1 MFLIKQLLPGVL
13 AAGLISGVLA
23 IIGRLWK
30 ANNWVDAVAI
40 GIGYTSG
47 HVVTAGWPTF
57 APAEAT
63 QWLPYFA
70 ISFLFV
76 GVLDTLLRPAAWVR
90 VTLWVLCCVGI
101 LRLLLGAKF
110 QYGWSLTQG
119 CLWIACLAVGMLVVA
134 GCLDAAAQRDASVAL
149 PLSLAIVAG
158 GTGAALM
165 LSGSML
171 LGQLAIVLATALG
184 AISAAGFA
192 LPTAAKG
199 SGSVPTVVA
208 LLSSLWLSGYFFA
221 ELPPASALLLAV
233 ATVSAPMLVRF
244 SEGAKS
250 WKGLLLRTAVVIV
263 PVALSV
269 FLAFKASPPLSY

>member
-1 MFLIKQLLPGVL
+1 
-13 AAGLISGVLA
+13 
-23 IIGRLWK
+23 
-30 ANNWVDAVAI
+30 
-40 GIGYTSG
+40 
-47 HVVTAGWPTF
+47 
-57 APAEAT
+57 
-63 QWLPYFA
+63 
-70 ISFLFV
+70 
-76 GVLDTLLRPAAWVR
+76 
-90 VTLWVLCCVGI
+90 
-101 LRLLLGAKF
+101 LLLDAKF

-119 CLWIACLAVGMLVVA
+119 CLWIACLAIGMLVLA
-134 GCLDAAAQRDASVAL
+134 GCLDAAARRDASVAL

-158 GTGAALM
+158 GSGAALM

-171 LGQLAIVLATALG
+171 LGQLAVVLATALG
-184 AISAAGFA
+184 GISAAGVA

-199 SGSVPTVVA
+199 SGSVPIVVA

-233 ATVSAPMLVRF
+233 ATISAPMLVQF